1 MQHGP
6 CSNNVINMYARM
18 YVSVFQL
25 AIKQVI
31 SDMEERERERDRNL
45 NLLYSLLNLTY
56 PFQKIIT

>member
-6 CSNNVINMYARM
+6 CSNNVINMYVRM

-31 SDMEERERERDRNL
+31 TDMEERERNL
-45 NLLYSLLNLTY
+45 NLLYSLLNLRY